1 MSKVVIQGHASGT
14 GDFTIAA
21 PNSNTDRTLTLPD
34 ASGTL
39 DRLDRAGNVLQVIQ
53 SVKTDTQTILA
64 STSFDFQEITDLS
77 VTLTPSSTSSK
88 ILLIATVNGS
98 IDTRYGGFAFYRGT
112 TKLTVGDAS
121 GSRTPV
127 AFTTGGNSSR
137 SNEQYVMNPASGSLL
152 DSPSTTNSTT
162 YYLKGAAFYTGNI
175 LYINRTDVDVSA
187 NYTVRGISTLTA
199 MEISG

>member
-64 STSFDFQEITDLS
+64 STSLDFQEITDLS